1 MSPHLSGWKGN
12 SIIKNYRVL
21 DETQFLLL
29 DVCTH
34 TPCFH
39 NTCFSISTSIKA
51 HIFVQVWDISSF
63 LLLLASSL
71 FSLRCDYIDREKW
84 IEVCVRRPLIP
95 LLINDG
101 IRDEPCSRLISW
113 AIWTRGWTG
122 EENRHGDL
130 LNKHL
135 YLCGRVDMKQVEK
148 TIQYFIGS
156 VRIEWILASLTQRL
170 KNQVTCLP
178 RQWGIWAT

>member
-1 MSPHLSGWKGN
+1 MKLYLVDM
-12 SIIKNYRVL
+12 YRVW
-21 DETQFLLL
+21 
-29 DVCTH
+29 
-34 TPCFH
+34 
-39 NTCFSISTSIKA
+39 SSTLGPLHRLEVHKVNVGQLC
-51 HIFVQVWDISSF
+51 HRT
-63 LLLLASSL
+63 SL
-71 FSLRCDYIDREKW
+71 GICSVFYGTRWIMMDSGRWKEKNGLK
-84 IEVCVRRPLIP
+84 CVRRPLIP

-101 IRDEPCSRLISW
+101 IRDETCSSLSSR

-156 VRIEWILASLTQRL
+156 VRNGYQQA
-170 KNQVTCLP
+170 LP
-178 RQWGIWAT
+178 KG